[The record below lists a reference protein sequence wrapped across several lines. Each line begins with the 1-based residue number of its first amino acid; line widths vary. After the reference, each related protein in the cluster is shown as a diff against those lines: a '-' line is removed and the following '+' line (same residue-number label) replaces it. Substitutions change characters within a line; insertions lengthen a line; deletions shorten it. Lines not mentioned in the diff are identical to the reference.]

1 MGAQL
6 SKGGAA
12 EAESAAAKTNGQ
24 VKDVSMCDHFT
35 SPLSPLLPACLL
47 FPYFW
52 CFLSTRGVCV
62 RARARYLAVF

>member
-24 VKDVSMCDHFT
+24 VKDVSMWGHFT
-35 SPLSPLLPACLL
+35 SYPSPQ
-47 FPYFW
+47 
-52 CFLSTRGVCV
+52 
-62 RARARYLAVF
+62 